1 MQKCAYFF
9 TSVYEEVWNAK
20 YAVLFSF
27 LGLLRK
33 SYWHL
38 DGRVPSLCLCCITG
52 ICSSQLCFTAAQG
65 VSEASKKAKK
75 TKQGIVAL
83 YSRCPTLPWQH
94 IWHIGWFLTSVLAL
108 NGQCRYNVDF
118 LWFILWE
125 GVENYL
131 LALFTVHKDINKCQ

>member
-1 MQKCAYFF
+1 MPCRNTLIFSHQLMKKFGKQN
-9 TSVYEEVWNAK
+9 SVS
-20 YAVLFSF
+20 FSF

-33 SYWHL
+33 SYRHL

-83 YSRCPTLPWQH
+83 YSRCSTLPWQH
-94 IWHIGWFLTSVLAL
+94 TWHAGWFITSVLAL
-108 NGQCRYNVDF
+108 NGQCLYNVTF
-118 LWFILWE
+118 FVIYSLRRSWKLSAGFI
-125 GVENYL
+125 YSS
-131 LALFTVHKDINKCQ
+131 